1 MVGCENVCKLDVRH
15 LQGFKQV
22 FCKRQRLGK
31 MDSENTVAFGS
42 IFDNKVALNDDSE
55 SNLLNYS
62 KPEYAAS
69 FSNYTD
75 CR

>member
-1 MVGCENVCKLDVRH
+1 MLETDRVKKLCKKKTKH
-15 LQGFKQV
+15 W
-22 FCKRQRLGK
+22 K
-31 MDSENTVAFGS
+31 MDSENIVSFGS

>member
-1 MVGCENVCKLDVRH
+1 MLESLIVRRVN
-15 LQGFKQV
+15 FKRVQKTV
-22 FCKRQRLGK
+22 ILEEK
-31 MDSENTVAFGS
+31 MDSSSENHVSFGS
-42 IFDNKVALNDDSE
+42 IFDNKIALNDDSE

>member
-1 MVGCENVCKLDVRH
+1 
-15 LQGFKQV
+15 
-22 FCKRQRLGK
+22 
-31 MDSENTVAFGS
+31 MDTSSENQVSFGS

-62 KPEYAAS
+62 KPDYAAS

>member
-1 MVGCENVCKLDVRH
+1 
-15 LQGFKQV
+15 
-22 FCKRQRLGK
+22 
-31 MDSENTVAFGS
+31 MDSQNTVAFGA

-55 SNLLNYS
+55 SVLLNYS

>member
-1 MVGCENVCKLDVRH
+1 
-15 LQGFKQV
+15 
-22 FCKRQRLGK
+22 
-31 MDSENTVAFGS
+31 MDSENTVAFGA

-55 SNLLNYS
+55 SVLLNYS
-62 KPEYAAS
+62 KPEYTAS

>member
-1 MVGCENVCKLDVRH
+1 MLETDRVKKLCKKKKTKH
-15 LQGFKQV
+15 W
-22 FCKRQRLGK
+22 K
-31 MDSENTVAFGS
+31 MDSENIVSFGS

>member
-1 MVGCENVCKLDVRH
+1 MLETDRVKKLCKKKT
-15 LQGFKQV
+15 KQW
-22 FCKRQRLGK
+22 K
-31 MDSENTVAFGS
+31 MDSENIVSFGS